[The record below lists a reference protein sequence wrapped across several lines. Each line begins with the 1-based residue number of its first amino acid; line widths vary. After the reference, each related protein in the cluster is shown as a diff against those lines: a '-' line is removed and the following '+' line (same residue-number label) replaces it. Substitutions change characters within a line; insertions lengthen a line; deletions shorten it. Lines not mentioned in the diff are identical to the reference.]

1 MKAMRW
7 LVLAVGVVLSACGP
21 KEGDGG
27 AKASEQAQ
35 PLDDALALLPGG
47 AIAVGTI
54 DARAFYGSQTFGAD
68 LARLTEKYVPIGDEA
83 GFKASRDVD
92 RVTFASY
99 AYS

>member
-1 MKAMRW
+1 MKAQRW
-7 LVLAVGVVLSACGP
+7 LALAVALTLSACGP
-21 KEGDGG
+21 KEGDNG
-27 AKASEQAQ
+27 AKNAEQEQ

-68 LARLTEKYVPIGDEA
+68 LAKMTEKYVPIGDEA

-92 RVTFASY
+92 
-99 AYS
+99 